1 MTKHVQDL
9 MSSNMELWRGVWPV
23 WQFSEL
29 AKISQYG
36 YMRVMGRNNITDHD

>member
-1 MTKHVQDL
+1 
-9 MSSNMELWRGVWPV
+9 MSSNMELLAWGCDAV

-29 AKISQYG
+29 AKISQYV